1 MLATLHKNL
10 GELSVL
16 LGSMAALVGCSRG
29 PGRFE
34 APEVDAESAAA
45 RAMELYDANDDAAL
59 NKEELAKCPGIL
71 AQIKTYDQNANS
83 AVEEDEIRRR
93 LSELLKYR
101 TGATGLNALVLYNGR
116 PLSGATV
123 VLEPEPYLGDQVQK
137 AEGVT
142 DGAGS
147 ADLGI
152 PQEFVPEHLRRIKCV
167 HYGTF
172 KVRVTHPTVE
182 LPAKYNTATE
192 LGYETQPGDPYVRFA
207 LSSK

>member
-1 MLATLHKNL
+1 MSARLHKNV
-10 GELSVL
+10 GWLSVL
-16 LGSMAALVGCSRG
+16 LGSIAELAGCSRG

-34 APEVDAESAAA
+34 APEVNPESAAA
-45 RAMELYDANDDAAL
+45 RAVELYDANDDAAL
-59 NKEELAKCPGIL
+59 SKEELANCPGIL
-71 AQIKTYDQNANS
+71 AQIKVYDENGNGSVDQ
-83 AVEEDEIRRR
+83 DEISRR
-93 LSELLKYR
+93 LAELLKYR

-116 PLSGATV
+116 PLGGASV
-123 VLEPEPYLGDQVQK
+123 VLEPEPYLGNQVQK

-152 PQEFVPEHLRRIKCV
+152 PQEFAPEHLRRIKCV

-172 KVRVTHPTVE
+172 KVRITHPTVA

>member
-1 MLATLHKNL
+1 MSAALRKNL
-10 GELSVL
+10 RWMFVL
-16 LGSMAALVGCSRG
+16 FGSIAGLVGCSRG

-34 APEVDAESAAA
+34 APEVNPESAAA
-45 RAMELYDANDDAAL
+45 RAMELYDANDDTAL
-59 NKEELAKCPGIL
+59 SKEELANCPGML
-71 AQIKTYDQNANS
+71 AQIKLYDENGNG
-83 AVEEDEIRRR
+83 AVDQDEISRR
-93 LSELLKYR
+93 LTDLLKYR

-116 PLSGATV
+116 PLGGATV

-152 PQEFVPEHLRRIKCV
+152 PPEFVPEHLRRIKCV

-172 KVRVTHPTVE
+172 KVRITHPTIP

-192 LGYETQPGDPYVRFA
+192 LGYETQPGDPYIRFA

>member
-10 GELSVL
+10 GSLTVL
-16 LGSMAALVGCSRG
+16 FGSIAALVGCSRG

-34 APEVDAESAAA
+34 APEVDPESAAA
-45 RAMELYDANDDAAL
+45 KAMELYDANDDAAL
-59 NKEELAKCPGIL
+59 SKEELAKCPGIL
-71 AQIKTYDQNANS
+71 AQIKTYDQNGNG
-83 AVEEDEIRRR
+83 AVEPDEISSR
-93 LSELLKYR
+93 LAELLKYR

-116 PLSGATV
+116 PLGGATV

-147 ADLGI
+147 TDVGI

-172 KVRVTHPTVE
+172 KVRITHPTVE

-192 LGYETQPGDPYVRFA
+192 LGYETKPGDPYVRFA

>member
-1 MLATLHKNL
+1 MSAALWKNL
-10 GELSVL
+10 RRLFVL
-16 LGSMAALVGCSRG
+16 FGSIAALVGCSRG

-34 APEVDAESAAA
+34 APEVDPESAAA
-45 RAMELYDANDDAAL
+45 SAMELYDANDDAAL
-59 NKEELAKCPGIL
+59 SKEELANCPGIL
-71 AQIKTYDQNANS
+71 AQIKLYDQNGNG
-83 AVEEDEIRRR
+83 AVDQDEISRR
-93 LSELLKYR
+93 LADLLKYR
-101 TGATGLNALVLYNGR
+101 TGATGLNALVLYNGK
-116 PLSGATV
+116 PLGGATV

-152 PQEFVPEHLRRIKCV
+152 PPEFVPEHLRRIKCV

-172 KVRVTHPTVE
+172 KVRINHPTIP